1 MRHFTIRDQTNPRFV
16 VTVHERDEGCPGD
29 RYYVEVEA
37 PGFQGSV
44 FIEESLVQEIVERI
58 EKEREDAT

>member
-1 MRHFTIRDQTNPRFV
+1 
-16 VTVHERDEGCPGD
+16 VHERDEGCPGD